1 MSAHPPVSP
10 PTSPLAAFPD
20 RRPSEVRFVSVRGR
34 RQAVRIWEGQR
45 GARTVLC
52 LHGWMD
58 ASITFQFLAEA
69 LGEEWRLVAPDWRGF
84 GQTEHNG
91 SSYYFPDYLGDLDQ
105 LLCQHGEVLGLPQPL
120 TIIGHS
126 LGGHVACIYSGV
138 RPERV
143 ARLVSLEGF
152 GMIPPA
158 SSAAPER
165 YRTWLDELQAPPPLR
180 ASADATV
187 FANRLQRI
195 NPRLE
200 ADKAAFLAAH
210 LGEAKEGGWGW
221 TSDPWHK
228 SVNPVLY
235 RLEEVMACWRE
246 VRAPTL
252 WLGGDQSE
260 IVQRLQARSA
270 EWQARLA
277 CFADLSYRTVHDAG
291 HMLHQD
297 QAEVVAGHL
306 REFLAENG
314 V

>member
-1 MSAHPPVSP
+1 MSP
-10 PTSPLAAFPD
+10 AAAISVFPD
-20 RRPSEVRFVSVRGR
+20 RRPSEVRFLTVRGR
-34 RQAVRIWEGQR
+34 QQAVRIWEGAAN
-45 GARTVLC
+45 ARTVLC

-69 LGEEWRLVAPDWRGF
+69 LGEQWRLVAPDWRGF
-84 GQTEHNG
+84 GLTEHNG
-91 SSYYFPDYLGDLDQ
+91 SSYFFPDYLGDLDQ
-105 LLCQHGEVLGLPQPL
+105 LLHHHSEELGLPQPL

-143 ARLVSLEGF
+143 ERLISLEGF

-158 SSAAPER
+158 SQAAPER
-165 YRTWLDELQAPPPLR
+165 YRNWLNELIAPPPMR
-180 ASADATV
+180 PSADATA
-187 FANRLQRI
+187 FANRLRRV
-195 NPRLE
+195 NPRLTE
-200 ADKAAFLAAH
+200 ERALFLAAH
-210 LGEAKEGGWGW
+210 LGQPEGDGWNW
-221 TSDPWHK
+221 TSDPWHR

-252 WLGGDQSE
+252 WVGGDDSE
-260 IVQRLQARSA
+260 IVQRLQARSE

-277 CFADLSYRTVHDAG
+277 CFANLTYHTVGDAG

-297 QAEVVAGHL
+297 QAEVVAGHIRDFL
-306 REFLAENG
+306 AREFPADPP